1 VRAVLVLVAVLVVAI
16 VAAQAAAEAPA
27 RERCR
32 AQVVYRGVKYNGL
45 EASHLRLK
53 FGLPAGTA
61 LEPQCV
67 DTPPFPP
74 KTQYRPVA
82 VRKVVGIRARV
93 AIARRDVPNLIYVAV
108 DRCRNTATR
117 AAFVRCLRT
126 SR

>member
-1 VRAVLVLVAVLVVAI
+1 MRAVPVFVAVVVVAFAA
-16 VAAQAAAEAPA
+16 VAESPA

-32 AQVVYRGVKYNGL
+32 AQVVFGGTKYNGL

-53 FGLPAGTA
+53 VGLAAGTA
-61 LEPQCV
+61 LEPQCT

-74 KTQYRPVA
+74 KVQYRPVA
-82 VRKVVGIRARV
+82 VRKLVGIRTRV
-93 AIARRDVPNLIYVAV
+93 AIARRDVPNLIYVAI
-108 DRCRNTATR
+108 DRCRGTTTR

>member
-1 VRAVLVLVAVLVVAI
+1 MPALVAALLVAI
-16 VAAQAAAEAPA
+16 AAAQAAAQSPA

-32 AQVVYRGVKYNGL
+32 AQVVYRSVKYNGL
-45 EASHLRLK
+45 EASHLRLR

-74 KTQYRPVA
+74 KIQYRPVA
-82 VRKVVGIRARV
+82 VRRLVGIRPRV
-93 AIARRDVPNLIYVAV
+93 AIARRDVPNLIYVAI
-108 DRCRNTATR
+108 DRCRGTKTR
-117 AAFVRCLRT
+117 SAFLRCLRT